1 MTYHIV
7 TRLMREINEYYDNIQ
22 NSTNFRNMNKDNIK
36 DTNFI
41 IPQNDLILLDQIDL
55 VMINNEITKRKN
67 RFIAIHR
74 ILSEPIVLPPNAA
87 QYSGLVRC
95 RLFVLRWKK
104 KAQIFG
110 AARREECL
118 PHCPDNLNASG
129 RGVRLIGS
137 KLFQPGV
144 HWEIHVSKNWSP
156 NS

>member
-55 VMINNEITKRKN
+55 IMINNEITKRKN

-74 ILSEPIVLPPNAA
+74 ILSEPIVLPPNNENNINCIRNRN
-87 QYSGLVRC
+87 YIMPSYY
-95 RLFVLRWKK
+95 
-104 KAQIFG
+104 
-110 AARREECL
+110 
-118 PHCPDNLNASG
+118 
-129 RGVRLIGS
+129 
-137 KLFQPGV
+137 
-144 HWEIHVSKNWSP
+144 
-156 NS
+156 